1 MLTLQQVAHALP
13 PNLKNNV
20 TQQLVDNI
28 NNCVADPIMAEAIK
42 DNFLSYTQVLNEG
55 KFKTDDKVS
64 INLGVAG
71 KMEMALVSN

>member
-1 MLTLQQVAHALP
+1 MTLTLHQVAHALP

-42 DNFLSYTQVLNEG
+42 IIFLAILKS
-55 KFKTDDKVS
+55 
-64 INLGVAG
+64 
-71 KMEMALVSN
+71 

>member
-42 DNFLSYTQVLNEG
+42 DNFLSYTQVLN
-55 KFKTDDKVS
+55 
-64 INLGVAG
+64 
-71 KMEMALVSN
+71 